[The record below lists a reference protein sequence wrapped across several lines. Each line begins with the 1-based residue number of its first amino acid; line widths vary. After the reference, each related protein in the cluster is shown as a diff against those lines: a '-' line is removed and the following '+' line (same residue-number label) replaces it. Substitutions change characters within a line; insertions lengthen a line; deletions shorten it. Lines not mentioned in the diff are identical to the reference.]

1 MKNIKT
7 PPSDRRKSMIEPIT
21 TNQHLL
27 KIRAYLL
34 ETISQ
39 AADQIKEIDD
49 LLKQN

>member
-1 MKNIKT
+1 
-7 PPSDRRKSMIEPIT
+7 MIEPTT

-27 KIRAYLL
+27 KIREYLL

-39 AADQIKEIDD
+39 AADKIKEIDD